1 MLFKFCESESHIW
14 IEDIVENT
22 LFLPFLTNSRVGM
35 ASFVDPHKV
44 VARNAFIAFP
54 SAQNEVESKGGT
66 KSEKLKYPFS
76 QVEWDLDLQ
85 EIPKL
90 ILIPNKKT
98 PKEKKKKKGDC
109 DERQR

>member
-1 MLFKFCESESHIW
+1 MLW
-14 IEDIVENT
+14 IENIVEST
-22 LFLPFLTNSRVGM
+22 LTLPFLTNSKVGI

-44 VARNAFIAFP
+44 VARSAILAFP
-54 SAQNEVESKGGT
+54 SAWNEVESKGGT
-66 KSEKLKYPFS
+66 ESEKLKYQFS

-98 PKEKKKKKGDC
+98 PKKKKRWSWWKTKIKK
-109 DERQR
+109 